1 MGRKE
6 QQLIITLKS
15 DLCAGSGYSYAGI
28 VDSDLCYDIYGIP
41 YIPAKRLKGCLR
53 EAAELIGLTEEET
66 GRIFGKAGQQKAQGV
81 FLGNAYIEGYEELYR
96 ELKEAGP
103 SVRKYMTPQN
113 VLDQFTMIKAQTKI
127 MENGVAKDNSLRYT
141 RTIDHYSPLDRER
154 ELRFIANVSCTELDA
169 EASENFGNTV
179 KALRNIGL
187 NRNRGLGS
195 VTCEL
200 SDPKTADRIGIDFS
214 QVKEDEDYVLTYSVK
229 NLEPLVLNMNYD
241 DITERYI
248 SGQTVMGWF
257 VHAYLQEGNSEDTA
271 EFKELFLKNQ
281 VVFSGLYPEDTE
293 TGDIYYPAPSY
304 INQLKKTKKYVNTT
318 KQLPVRPEDCAEENT
333 DPEYATGEGNQ
344 PKKLK
349 GKFVCFKED
358 GILVKEV
365 DTDLVYHYTKKSKK
379 QNARDGELLF
389 SFEAVR
395 ERQDFAG
402 SIRGRG
408 KHLRI
413 LGRLLEQG
421 ELRFGKSRSS
431 QYGRCVLNGTPKV
444 RAAEAETTRYPGGSR
459 ILVVLQSDGI
469 FVNESGYTVR
479 CGQVREQI
487 REKLKIREK
496 KECGQDQEPYSELEV
511 RMLTGYYSK
520 WNLRRPAVP
529 AVRAGSAFEFE
540 LEEELQITKEDLY
553 AGIRMGEGYGRLS
566 VVSNDGAAF
575 QIQEAKKPV
584 PKVSGLRHAGKLFG
598 NILLDEMKEKLG
610 LEALKCKASMKNP
623 AALGRVTLMLSDSL
637 YRYPDDPDQA
647 YEDFCARI
655 ASIKTKETR
664 TQIEKIKK
672 EKICKEDHLSVD
684 KLMYQDE
691 IGDLKK
697 TYEKE
702 LLCGADSGKMRDAFH
717 RELKKLWSYYLMEIL
732 VQEKYRLKQKERQE
746 NNQGTD

>member
-15 DLCAGSGYSYAGI
+15 DLCAGSGYSCAGI

-53 EAAELIGLTEEET
+53 EAAGLIGLTEEET

-103 SVRKYMTPQN
+103 VARNYMTPQN

-169 EASENFGNTV
+169 EASENFKNTV

-200 SDPKTADRIGIDFS
+200 SDPKTADRIRIDFS

-229 NLEPLVLNMNYD
+229 NLEPLVLNMSYD

-344 PKKLK
+344 PTPENRI
-349 GKFVCFKED
+349 KFLRSSFST
-358 GILVKEV
+358 I
-365 DTDLVYHYTKKSKK
+365 SFPSSIFSS
-379 QNARDGELLF
+379 RF
-389 SFEAVR
+389 SFLNHV
-395 ERQDFAG
+395 
-402 SIRGRG
+402 
-408 KHLRI
+408 RI
-413 LGRLLEQG
+413 LFLASPVLTIESQSLLG
-421 ELRFGKSRSS
+421 
-431 QYGRCVLNGTPKV
+431 P
-444 RAAEAETTRYPGGSR
+444 
-459 ILVVLQSDGI
+459 
-469 FVNESGYTVR
+469 
-479 CGQVREQI
+479 
-487 REKLKIREK
+487 
-496 KECGQDQEPYSELEV
+496 
-511 RMLTGYYSK
+511 
-520 WNLRRPAVP
+520 
-529 AVRAGSAFEFE
+529 
-540 LEEELQITKEDLY
+540 
-553 AGIRMGEGYGRLS
+553 
-566 VVSNDGAAF
+566 
-575 QIQEAKKPV
+575 
-584 PKVSGLRHAGKLFG
+584 LF
-598 NILLDEMKEKLG
+598 
-610 LEALKCKASMKNP
+610 C
-623 AALGRVTLMLSDSL
+623 
-637 YRYPDDPDQA
+637 
-647 YEDFCARI
+647 
-655 ASIKTKETR
+655 
-664 TQIEKIKK
+664 
-672 EKICKEDHLSVD
+672 
-684 KLMYQDE
+684 
-691 IGDLKK
+691 
-697 TYEKE
+697 
-702 LLCGADSGKMRDAFH
+702 
-717 RELKKLWSYYLMEIL
+717 
-732 VQEKYRLKQKERQE
+732 
-746 NNQGTD
+746 